1 MRGNDNLG
9 YTVSYIYKNINIMD
23 KLPVI
28 LAVTYLLGNSYFLL
42 NCLKLFKQ
50 RDALSP
56 EEMFLSLVISVI
68 VIITWPVVIPI
79 SLIQSWQDNE
89 LTLARALPAS
99 MVIFISLLTLSGVAA
114 FAMVMLNA
122 FV

>member
-1 MRGNDNLG
+1 
-9 YTVSYIYKNINIMD
+9 MD

-89 LTLARALPAS
+89 LTIARALPAS

-114 FAMVMLNA
+114 FAIVMLNA

>member
-1 MRGNDNLG
+1 
-9 YTVSYIYKNINIMD
+9 MD
-23 KLPVI
+23 KLPLI

-56 EEMFLSLVISVI
+56 EEIFLSLVISVI

-79 SLIQSWQDNE
+79 SVIQSWQDNE
-89 LTLARALPAS
+89 LTIARALPAS